1 MVTYHYYF
9 ADEDQCNTFVRR
21 SSFSPD
27 GKICLLVSGVMQNPL
42 KKDEL
47 NFVVWGVSRKD
58 FSRPQFY
65 IPTLNKSSTCV
76 RFCPLIFHK
85 RENDPDNTVPAL
97 LDLNYVMIF
106 AIGTNDSVFI
116 YGTDSIQPRY
126 AITNIHYQ
134 SITDLAW
141 NGDKMLAI
149 SSSDGYISFVI
160 FEENELGIAY
170 KPEDINWDD
179 EKFKKQYQ
187 LYFDVDIK
195 KNVMSNAQNIITD
208 IKIKKKKNN
217 NNNSNNNNNELNINN
232 NINQD
237 KDNNNLIIENKETK
251 KEEDNN
257 NKDNNNI
264 IQQEKNEDINN
275 KENIEKEK
283 DKMEKMEMEN

>member
-1 MVTYHYYF
+1 
-9 ADEDQCNTFVRR
+9 
-21 SSFSPD
+21 
-27 GKICLLVSGVMQNPL
+27 
-42 KKDEL
+42 
-47 NFVVWGVSRKD
+47 
-58 FSRPQFY
+58 
-65 IPTLNKSSTCV
+65 
-76 RFCPLIFHK
+76 
-85 RENDPDNTVPAL
+85 
-97 LDLNYVMIF
+97 
-106 AIGTNDSVFI
+106 
-116 YGTDSIQPRY
+116 
-126 AITNIHYQ
+126 
-134 SITDLAW
+134 
-141 NGDKMLAI
+141 MLAI

-208 IKIKKKKNN
+208 IKIKKKKNI

-237 KDNNNLIIENKETK
+237 KDSNNLINENKEIK
-251 KEEDNN
+251 KEENNN